1 MNCSAQP
8 EPSPTMDVTTL
19 AAKIQKAID
28 AYYNTDTPNMT
39 DDEYDALLEKLRTL
53 APKHPL
59 LNTVGANPVTGVQ
72 LPVTLAS
79 LDKVRMG
86 ESGLARWQKRRG
98 IMGVDSC
105 VASEK
110 LDGLSG
116 LYICKPGSTSL
127 YLRGNGVKGVDVSR
141 VLGPVSIPTTQFC
154 MVRGEIVLPKSETPA
169 GSIGRSL
176 INGWVHRSL
185 DASAPLPTELD
196 KVHFVGYQ
204 VITPAGMTRSQQMT
218 WLNANGF
225 RTPAWKKLALSPLTE
240 SALYDILIKSKE
252 ESVYPL
258 DGIVVGTDTVPVAAG
273 SEAKNPPDAVAF
285 KASLEEQKK
294 ETTVIFVEWN
304 VSRLGVW
311 IPRIQIEPVVIGG
324 AKIEWL
330 TGHSA
335 KLMTEYGVGTG
346 ARIVVRRSGDVIP
359 TLDSVVTPCPSG
371 PSMPPTGS
379 WTWDENRVH
388 AVMVK
393 GSAEG
398 ATSLA
403 EKALLHAFQTL
414 EIEGIGP
421 GLVAG
426 LVKAGVT
433 SFPSMLAASDAVL
446 KEALGPGRCVT
457 VKAAVEKRVASADLG
472 SLMIASNLLPRGVG
486 ERKLRPLFA
495 KDPSPRRWI
504 GGSGGSGLGEV
515 DGWSKE
521 TLDGLLAVLPRVL
534 AWCESVKAGST
545 DSSAAVPL
553 VAQPKKSVVFT
564 GVRPDAELI
573 AAMTRSGWGMVD
585 SLTKSTSLLVHADT
599 AADSGKLR
607 KARAD
612 GIKTCSMTEFKS
624 LF

>member
-1 MNCSAQP
+1 
-8 EPSPTMDVTTL
+8 MDVTTL
-19 AAKIQKAID
+19 AAKLQKAID
-28 AYYNTDTPNMT
+28 AYYNTDTPSMT
-39 DDEYDALLEKLRTL
+39 DDEYDMLLEKLRAL
-53 APKHPL
+53 APSHPL
-59 LNTVGANPVTGVQ
+59 LTAVGATPVTGVQ
-72 LPVTLAS
+72 LPVPLAS

-86 ESGLARWQKRRG
+86 ESGLARWQKRKG
-98 IMGVDSC
+98 IQGVESC
-105 VASEK
+105 VTSEK

-116 LYICKPGSTSL
+116 LYICKPGSRSL
-127 YLRGNGVKGVDVSR
+127 YLRGNGVRGVDVSR
-141 VLGPVSIPTTQFC
+141 VLGPLAVPTSQFC
-154 MVRGEIVLPKSETPA
+154 MVRGEIVLPKVDTPP

-185 DASAPLPTELD
+185 DTSVPVPKELA

-225 RTPAWKKLALSPLTE
+225 RTPAWKKVPAPLTE
-240 SALYDILIKSKE
+240 SSLYDLLVKSKD
-252 ESVYPL
+252 ESAYPL

-285 KASLEEQKK
+285 KASLEEQKQT
-294 ETTVIFVEWN
+294 TTVVLVEWN

-335 KLMTEYGVGTG
+335 KMMAELAIGPG

-359 TLDSVVTPCPSG
+359 TLDSVVAPCPSG
-371 PSMPPTGS
+371 ASMPSGS

-388 AVMVK
+388 AVMSE

-421 GLVAG
+421 GLVAS
-426 LVKAGVT
+426 LVKGGIV
-433 SFPSMLAASDAVL
+433 SFPAMLGASVTLL
-446 KEALGPGRCVT
+446 KECLGPGRAVT
-457 VKAAVEKRVASADLG
+457 VKAALAARVAGADIG

-495 KDPSPRRWI
+495 KDPSPRRW
-504 GGSGGSGLGEV
+504 SATMDQV

-534 AWCESVKAGST
+534 DWCESVKPGS
-545 DSSAAVPL
+545 SSSPARAASAEQKP
-553 VAQPKKSVVFT
+553 QRSVVFT
-564 GVRPDAELI
+564 GVRPDATLL
-573 AAMTRSGWGMVD
+573 AAMTRSGWGMAD
-585 SLTKSTSLLVHADT
+585 SLTRSTSLLVHADN
-599 AADSGKLR
+599 AKESGKLC

-612 GIKTCSMTEFKS
+612 GVKTCSITEFRAMV
-624 LF
+624 

>member
-1 MNCSAQP
+1 MNGAPHP
-8 EPSPTMDVTTL
+8 EPSPTMDVVTL

-39 DDEYDALLEKLRTL
+39 DDEYDILLEKLRTL

-59 LNTVGANPVTGVQ
+59 LTTVGANPVTGVQ

-86 ESGLARWQKRRG
+86 ETGLARWQKRRG
-98 IMGVDSC
+98 IMGVETC
-105 VASEK
+105 IASEK

-141 VLGPVSIPTTQFC
+141 VLGPVSVPTTQFC
-154 MVRGEIVLPKSETPA
+154 MVRGEIVLPKTDTPA

-185 DASAPLPTELD
+185 DTSAPVPKELS

-225 RTPAWKKLALSPLTE
+225 RTPAWKKLPLAPLTE
-240 SALYDILIKSKE
+240 STLYEILVKSKE
-252 ESVYPL
+252 ESIYPL

-285 KASLEEQKK
+285 KASLEEQKQT
-294 ETTVIFVEWN
+294 TTVVFVEWN

-335 KLMTEYGVGTG
+335 KMMAELVVGPG
-346 ARIVVRRSGDVIP
+346 ARIIVRRSGDVIP
-359 TLDSVVTPCPSG
+359 TLDSVVSPCPSG
-371 PSMPPTGS
+371 ASMPPAGS
-379 WTWDENRVH
+379 WSWDDNRVH
-388 AVMVK
+388 AVMVQ

-398 ATSLA
+398 ALSLA

-421 GLVAG
+421 GLVSS
-426 LVKAGVT
+426 LVKAGIM
-433 SFPSMLAASDAVL
+433 SFPAMLEASPAVL
-446 KEALGPGRCVT
+446 KDALGPGRCVT
-457 VKAAVEKRVASADLG
+457 IKETLVKRVATADI
-472 SLMIASNLLPRGVG
+472 STLMIASNLLPRGVG

-495 KDPSPRRWI
+495 KDPSPRRWSAVM
-504 GGSGGSGLGEV
+504 GDV

-521 TLDGLLAVLPRVL
+521 TLDALLVVLPRVL
-534 AWCESVKAGST
+534 AWCESVKSG
-545 DSSAAVPL
+545 SSAQTQSSPSASP
-553 VAQPKKSVVFT
+553 PTKSVVFT
-564 GVRPDAELI
+564 GVRPDPTLLT
-573 AAMTRSGWGMVD
+573 AMTRSGWGMVD
-585 SLTKSTSLLVHADT
+585 CLTKSTSLLVHADD
-599 AADSGKLR
+599 AKESGKLR

-612 GIKTCSMTEFKS
+612 GINTCSITEFRSKV
-624 LF
+624 

>member
-1 MNCSAQP
+1 M
-8 EPSPTMDVTTL
+8 TL

-39 DDEYDALLEKLRTL
+39 DEEYDILLEKLRTL

-59 LNTVGANPVTGVQ
+59 LTTVGANPVTGVQ

-98 IMGVDSC
+98 IMGVETC

-141 VLGPVSIPTTQFC
+141 VLGPVSVPTTQFC
-154 MVRGEIVLPKSETPA
+154 MVRGEIVLPKSDTPT

-185 DASAPLPTELD
+185 DHSVPLPNELD

-225 RTPAWKKLALSPLTE
+225 RTPAWKKLALTPLTE
-240 SALYDILIKSKE
+240 STLYDILIKSKE

-285 KASLEEQKK
+285 KASLEEQKQA
-294 ETTVIFVEWN
+294 TTVVFVEWN

-311 IPRIQIEPVVIGG
+311 IPRIQIEPVIIGG

-335 KLMTEYGVGTG
+335 KLMTEYCVGPG
-346 ARIVVRRSGDVIP
+346 AKIVVRRSGDVIP

-371 PSMPPTGS
+371 PSMPPAGS
-379 WTWDENRVH
+379 WAWDDNRVH

-398 ATSLA
+398 ALSLA

-433 SFPSMLAASDAVL
+433 SFPSMLGASDSVL

-457 VKAAVEKRVASADLG
+457 VKAAVEKRVASASLG
-472 SLMIASNLLPRGVG
+472 TLMIASNLLPRGVG

-495 KDPSPRRWI
+495 KDPSPRRWS
-504 GGSGGSGLGEV
+504 GSMGEV

-521 TLDGLLAVLPRVL
+521 TLDGLFAVLPRVL
-534 AWCESVKAGST
+534 AWCDSVKPGST
-545 DSSAAVPL
+545 DSSVAVALP
-553 VAQPKKSVVFT
+553 VAPQASKSVVFT

-585 SLTKSTSLLVHADT
+585 SLTKSTSLLVHADD
-599 AADSGKLR
+599 AKESGKLR

-612 GIKTCSMTEFKS
+612 GIKTCSMTEFKRQ
-624 LF
+624 F

>member
-1 MNCSAQP
+1 MDI
-8 EPSPTMDVTTL
+8 PTI
-19 AAKIQKAID
+19 AAKLEKAID

-39 DDEYDALLEKLRTL
+39 DDEYDMLLEKLRTL

-59 LNTVGANPVTGVQ
+59 LTTVGANPVTGVL
-72 LPVTLAS
+72 LPVPLAS

-86 ESGLARWQKRRG
+86 ETGLQRWQKRRG
-98 IMGVDSC
+98 IMGVDTC

-116 LYICKPGSTSL
+116 LYICKPGSRSL

-141 VLGPVSIPTTQFC
+141 VLGPVSVPTREFC
-154 MVRGEIVLPKSETPA
+154 MVRGEIVLPKADTPA

-185 DASAPLPTELD
+185 DTSAPVPKELA

-218 WLNANGF
+218 WLNSNGF
-225 RTPAWKKLALSPLTE
+225 RTPAWKKLALTPLTE
-240 SALYDILIKSKE
+240 STLYELLVKSKE
-252 ESVYPL
+252 ESAYPL
-258 DGIVVGTDTVPVAAG
+258 DGIVVGTDTVPVTGG

-285 KASLEEQKK
+285 KASLEEQKQA
-294 ETTVIFVEWN
+294 TTVVFVEWN

-311 IPRIQIEPVVIGG
+311 IPRIQIDPVVIGG

-335 KLMTEYGVGTG
+335 KMITELVVGPG
-346 ARIVVRRSGDVIP
+346 ARIIVRRSGDVIP
-359 TLDSVVTPCPSG
+359 TLDSVVTPCPTG
-371 PSMPPTGS
+371 PWMPPAGA
-379 WTWDENRVH
+379 WTWDDNRVH
-388 AVMVK
+388 AVMIQ

-398 ATSLA
+398 ALPLA
-403 EKALLHAFQTL
+403 EKALLHAFQTM

-426 LVKAGVT
+426 LVKGGVL
-433 SFPSMLAASDAVL
+433 SFPAMLGASDAVL
-446 KEALGPGRCVT
+446 KEALGPGRYVT
-457 VKAAVEKRVASADLG
+457 VKAAAAARVASADIG
-472 SLMIASNLLPRGVG
+472 TLMIASNLLPRGVG

-495 KDPSPRRWI
+495 KEPSPRRWTREA
-504 GGSGGSGLGEV
+504 LGDV

-521 TLDGLLAVLPRVL
+521 TLDGLLAVVPRVL
-534 AWCESVKAGST
+534 EWCESVKPGSA
-545 DSSAAVPL
+545 SAAPL
-553 VAQPKKSVVFT
+553 AETIPQPKPTRSVAFT
-564 GVRPDAELI
+564 GCRPDAALL
-573 AAMTRSGWGMVD
+573 AAMTRSGWGMTD
-585 SLTKSTSLLVHADT
+585 SLTKSTSLLVHSDS
-599 AADSGKLR
+599 AAESGKLR

-612 GIKTCSMTEFKS
+612 GIKTCSMTEFKGQAQV
-624 LF
+624 

>member
-1 MNCSAQP
+1 MNGARHP
-8 EPSPTMDVTTL
+8 EPSPTMDVTAL
-19 AAKIQKAID
+19 ATKIQKAID

-39 DDEYDALLEKLRTL
+39 DDEYDMLLEKLRAL
-53 APKHPL
+53 APTHPL
-59 LNTVGANPVTGVQ
+59 LSAVGANPVTGVQ

-98 IMGVDSC
+98 GVESY

-141 VLGPVSIPTTQFC
+141 VLGPVSIPTMQFC
-154 MVRGEIVLPKSETPA
+154 MVRGEIVLPKADTPQ

-185 DASAPLPTELD
+185 DTSVSVPAELA

-218 WLNANGF
+218 WLHANGF
-225 RTPAWKKLALSPLTE
+225 RTPAWKKVPVPLTE
-240 SALYDILIKSKE
+240 STLYDLLLKSKD
-252 ESVYPL
+252 ESSYPL

-273 SEAKNPPDAVAF
+273 SEVKNPPDAVAF
-285 KASLEEQKK
+285 KASLDEQKQT
-294 ETTVIFVEWN
+294 TTVVFVEWN

-335 KLMTEYGVGTG
+335 KLMTEYGVGVG

-359 TLDSVVTPCPSG
+359 TLDSVVAPCPSG
-371 PSMPPTGS
+371 ASMPPAGS
-379 WTWDENRVH
+379 WAWDENRVH

-433 SFPSMLAASDAVL
+433 SFPAMLEASPSVL
-446 KEALGPGRCVT
+446 KDALGPGRGVT
-457 VKAAVEKRVASADLG
+457 VKAGLEKGVATASLG
-472 SLMIASNLLPRGVG
+472 TLMIASNLLPRGVG

-495 KDPSPRRWI
+495 KDPSPRRWTH
-504 GGSGGSGLGEV
+504 GEV
-515 DGWSKE
+515 DGWSRE
-521 TLDGLLAVLPRVL
+521 TLDGLLAVVPRVL
-534 AWCESVKAGST
+534 EWCERVKPGST
-545 DSSAAVPL
+545 EAPVASPPVALAVAP
-553 VAQPKKSVVFT
+553 PRKSVVFT
-564 GVRPDAELI
+564 GVRPDAELV

-585 SLTKSTSLLVHADT
+585 SLTKSTSLLVHADA
-599 AADSGKLR
+599 AADTGKLR

-612 GIKTCSMTEFKS
+612 GIKTCSMTEFKGMA
-624 LF
+624 LGPEP